1 MRAHVEIIIHY
12 GSLFVVM
19 KRSLGPH
26 TWAIPLPVWIVGTYD
41 RDNKPNVMTA
51 AWGGICCSAPPCIYV
66 SLRKATYSYGNI
78 MERKSYTV
86 SIPGEKYL
94 READYIG
101 IASGRNTDKFKDTAL
116 TPIGSDLVDA
126 PYVNEFPLVLE
137 CNLLRVEDL
146 GRHTMFVG
154 EIVGIK
160 ADEDALTNG
169 RPDIQKIKPIIFSSG
184 DRGYHSVGD
193 RLNDAFTQRKPPQ

>member
-1 MRAHVEIIIHY
+1 
-12 GSLFVVM
+12 M
-19 KRSLGPH
+19 KTSIDPH
-26 TWAIPLPVWIVGTYD
+26 TWAVPSPVWIVGTYD
-41 RDNKPNVMTA
+41 KDNKPNVMTA

-78 MERKSYTV
+78 IERKAYTV
-86 SIPGEKYL
+86 SIPGEKYI

-116 TPIGSDLVDA
+116 TPMGSHLVDA
-126 PYVNEFPLVLE
+126 PYVNEFPLILE
-137 CNLLRVEDL
+137 CKLVRTEEL

-184 DRGYHSVGD
+184 DRGYHSVGN
-193 RLNDAFTQRKPPQ
+193 RLTDAFTQRKLPQ